1 MTAVGVYSVNTKHNS
16 AAEIRS
22 NVSKIVHEHKDII
35 QMHGFYINEIE
46 KIMRFDLVVSFDS
59 PNMKTMYNHVLDD
72 VREAYPDYD
81 IQAQFDFDVSD

>member
-1 MTAVGVYSVNTKHNS
+1 
-16 AAEIRS
+16 
-22 NVSKIVHEHKDII
+22 
-35 QMHGFYINEIE
+35 MHGFYINEIE